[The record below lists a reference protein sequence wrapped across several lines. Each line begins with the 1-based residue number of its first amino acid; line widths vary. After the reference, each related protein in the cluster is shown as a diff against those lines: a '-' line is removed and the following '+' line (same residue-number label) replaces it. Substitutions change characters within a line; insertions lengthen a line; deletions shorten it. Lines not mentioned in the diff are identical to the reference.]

1 MSSTHVGRSSLGQ
14 TGQTVRLGTHAGARA
29 SAAAFDVDDLDRA
42 RASAATASAS
52 TTFARHPLLG
62 TERGAAL
69 AGAPTS
75 GVGVFGRGCGGGGV
89 VDGAITSEI
98 QQSGGG
104 VFGCAGVKTFPTIS
118 TGCARAPPAPPARLL
133 RGSTPL
139 AAFRGRAPR
148 ARVVPSRLSVA
159 HVAAAAIVGDAAG
172 AISADGGAFGSTA
185 ATSVAGGAACE
196 EALTELFD
204 DLHAN

>member
-14 TGQTVRLGTHAGARA
+14 TGRTVRLGTHAGARA

-52 TTFARHPLLG
+52 TTFARHPRLG

-69 AGAPTS
+69 AVAPNIA
-75 GVGVFGRGCGGGGV
+75 GVGVFGRGCGGGGFG
-89 VDGAITSEI
+89 DGAITSEI

-148 ARVVPSRLSVA
+148 ARVVVPSRLSVA
-159 HVAAAAIVGDAAG
+159 HAAAIVGDAAG

-196 EALTELFD
+196 EALTELSD
-204 DLHAN
+204 DHDAN